1 MTLRCLIESKYVSA
15 SPTSEFAATSKTI
28 IDKLTATN
36 VGGASATLTLHLVPS
51 GSSVSVSNRILEVEI
66 EVGKTY
72 LCGEA
77 VGHILEAGDGI
88 TVGASAALSLVL
100 RASGREEVS

>member
-1 MTLRCLIESKYVSA
+1 MTIRCLIQSKHAAS
-15 SPTSEFAATSKTI
+15 SPTSEFVATAKTI

-36 VGGASATLTLHLVPS
+36 VGGANATLTLYLVPS
-51 GSSVSVSNRILEVEI
+51 GSSVSTSNKILDVEI
-66 EVGKTY
+66 ELGKTY

-88 TVGASAALSLVL
+88 SVGASAALSIVL